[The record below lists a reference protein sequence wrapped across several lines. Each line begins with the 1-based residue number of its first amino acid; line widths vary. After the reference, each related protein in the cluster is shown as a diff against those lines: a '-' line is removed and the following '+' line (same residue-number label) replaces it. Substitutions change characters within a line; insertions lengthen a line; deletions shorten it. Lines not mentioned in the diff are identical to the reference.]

1 MNNLSRAQMFVEVAK
16 QESFVAAARV
26 LGVTGPAVS
35 KQVLALE
42 DSLGV
47 KLLYRTTRKVS
58 LTEEGALYFDRA
70 RKAIDDLA
78 EAEQQ
83 IQELKECPTGKLKI
97 NAPMSF
103 GEQYLA
109 EPIAKFAGM
118 YPDVELD
125 VNFDDRWVDVVGEG
139 FDVVIRIGAL
149 ADSSLIARKLAP
161 CPIILCASPD
171 CIANNGLPLT
181 ANDIANFPAVVYTR
195 HGQTEDWRYTVSG
208 GDSSSDSSGKSGSV
222 KLNKKFSGNSA
233 EMQVAACESGIG
245 LALLPSFAIWSQLQ
259 SGKLV
264 QLLPQ
269 YKTDPERNIYAM
281 FPQNR
286 HLSTR
291 VRLFVDFLS
300 ELSESFPWR

>member
-1 MNNLSRAQMFVEVAK
+1 MFVEVAK
-16 QESFVAAARV
+16 QESFTAAART

-42 DSLGV
+42 NSLGV

-70 RKAIDDLA
+70 RKAIEDLA

-109 EPIAKFAGM
+109 RPIAKFARL
-118 YPDVELD
+118 YPDVELE

-149 ADSSLIARKLAP
+149 ADSSLVARKLAP

-171 CIANNGLPLT
+171 CIASNGLPLT
-181 ANDIANFPAVVYTR
+181 VDDIANFPAVIYTR
-195 HGQTEDWRYTVSG
+195 HGQTEDWRYISRDG
-208 GDSSSDSSGKSGSV
+208 NSYGERGSV
-222 KLNKKFSGNSA
+222 KLNKRFAGNSA
-233 EMQVAACESGIG
+233 EMQVAACEAGIG
-245 LALLPSFAIWSQLQ
+245 LALLPSFAVWSQLQ
-259 SGKLV
+259 SGKLL
-264 QLLPQ
+264 QLLPHYQ
-269 YKTDPERNIYAM
+269 TDPERNIYAM

-300 ELSESFPWR
+300 ELGETFPWGSVG

>member
-1 MNNLSRAQMFVEVAK
+1 MNNLSRVQMFVEVAK
-16 QESFVAAARV
+16 QESFVAAARI

-42 DSLGV
+42 NSLGV

-83 IQELKECPTGKLKI
+83 IQELKHCPAGKLKI

-109 EPIAKFAGM
+109 RPIAKFAGM

-125 VNFDDRWVDVVGEG
+125 VSFDDRWVDVVGEG

-149 ADSSLIARKLAP
+149 ADSSLIAVKLAP
-161 CPIILCASPD
+161 CPVILCASPD
-171 CIANNGLPLT
+171 CIAKNGLPQT
-181 ANDIANFPAVVYTR
+181 VNDIVNFPAVIYTR
-195 HGQTEDWRYTVSG
+195 HGQTEDWRYI
-208 GDSSSDSSGKSGSV
+208 DSYGESGSV
-222 KLNKKFSGNSA
+222 KLNKRFSGNSA
-233 EMQVAACESGIG
+233 EMQVAACEAGIG

-259 SGKLV
+259 SGKLL
-264 QLLPQ
+264 QLLPEYQ
-269 YKTDPERNIYAM
+269 TDPERNIYAM

-291 VRLFVDFLS
+291 VRLFIDFLS
-300 ELSESFPWR
+300 ELGKSFPWR